1 MNDGITWVILTDG
14 DYIKIMFNTARGG
27 ELKTLR
33 DGDFEHTSKIA
44 YQMVT
49 RKRALTMN
57 PDGQDQSRQE
67 RTFFLK
73 LLADF
78 LLEQQVQNAYQNL
91 LLVAPGNII
100 DLVKAQL
107 SDPVQDRIRAT
118 VREDYLLLSQDKLQE
133 RLAGKY

>member
-14 DYIKIMFNTARGG
+14 NFIKIMFNNSRGS

-33 DGDFEHTSKIA
+33 DGDFEHTSEIA
-44 YQMVT
+44 YKMVT

-57 PDGQDQSRQE
+57 NSGHDTRREEQG
-67 RTFFLK
+67 FFLQ

-78 LLEQQVQNAYQNL
+78 LVKQQEKNAFQHL
-91 LLVAPGNII
+91 ILVAPGNIVDI
-100 DLVKAQL
+100 VNEHLPKTAK
-107 SDPVQDRIRAT
+107 DRIVAII
-118 VREDYLLLSQDKLQE
+118 REDFLLLSQDKIQE